1 MNMITQKSGLVIL
14 GVILFI
20 ILLVAGCLGSDQQH
34 PANAAAT
41 VRCTETLVPGQNM
54 TISDAQDNATI
65 CAKLNSSMRIELP
78 DPTKT
83 GGEWSMT
90 ASSGLQVTDEGLIVR
105 YFNVSGTSL
114 QVPPGGEG
122 LVTYTHAWNV
132 TMTGTGVQTIKGY
145 TRFPAAGRPD
155 PEEKFNLTVVVG

>member
-1 MNMITQKSGLVIL
+1 MITQKSGLVL
-14 GVILFI
+14 PGVILFS
-20 ILLVAGCLGSDQQH
+20 ILLVAGCLGSDPQP

-41 VRCTETLVPGQNM
+41 VRCSETLVPGHPV
-54 TISDAQDNATI
+54 TISDTQDNATI

-78 DPTKT
+78 DPTGM

-90 ASSGLQVTDEGLIVR
+90 ASPGLQVTDEGLIVR
-105 YFNVSGTSL
+105 HFNVNGTSL

-155 PEEKFNLTVVVG
+155 PEEKFNLTMIVG